1 MAVPVVGVNSYI
13 TIEEANEIVT
23 NEYISSDEKRQWWD
37 SLTESDKGVLLTKA
51 TSILNDDMMFGW
63 VGTRVDPNQALAFP
77 RNLKISGV
85 LEWNY
90 RMSCGLIEL
99 IFTLNKSKI
108 SDNYAMISDGIS
120 SFSDGGGL
128 SIKFSDSVINS
139 SHNII
144 SDYALIIRDYF
155 GNVSQYI
162 W

>member
-1 MAVPVVGVNSYI
+1 MAIPVVGLNSYI
-13 TIEEANEIVT
+13 TVEEADEIIA

-37 SLTESDKGVLLTKA
+37 GLTDEDKGVLIVKA

-63 VGTRVDPNQALAFP
+63 VGTRVDPNQSLSFP
-77 RNLKISGV
+77 RKLKISGEV
-85 LEWNY
+85 DWNY
-90 RMSCGLIEL
+90 TMSCGLIEL

-108 SDNYAMISDGIS
+108 DTNAAMIESGIS
-120 SFSDGGGL
+120 SFTDGGGL

-144 SDYALIIRDYF
+144 SDYALIIRQYF